1 MRRPNG
7 PTPNRWWLG
16 GECIRLQKM
25 GNGGAA
31 RGCAS
36 QMEQHQIGGMA
47 ANAPANEE
55 TKSAGNALA
64 K

>member
-1 MRRPNG
+1 MRR
-7 PTPNRWWLG
+7 
-16 GECIRLQKM
+16 QKM

-36 QMEQHQIGGMA
+36 QMEQHQIGGLA

-55 TKSAGNALA
+55 TKLAGNALA